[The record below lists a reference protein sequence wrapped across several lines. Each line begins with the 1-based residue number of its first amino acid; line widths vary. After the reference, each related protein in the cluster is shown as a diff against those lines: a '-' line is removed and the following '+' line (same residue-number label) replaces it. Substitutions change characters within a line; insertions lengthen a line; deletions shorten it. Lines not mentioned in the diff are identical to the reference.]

1 MLRTLL
7 LLLLAAGLQ
16 PVAAQSLTERL
27 SQAFGGQSAE
37 DEILAPDVAFILNA
51 DVASANEIKLHWQ
64 IEDGYYLYRD
74 KFKFTVNDSETRVDQ
89 AKVVIP
95 KGKMK
100 EDPAF
105 GKVEIN
111 TGNIEIGVPL
121 LRQLA
126 SSLDTELEV
135 RYQGC
140 KEDSVCYPPITRK
153 LPISLPAL
161 ITPANAATVVD
172 VEEAVVTRS
181 LSEQDSITEKL
192 KNGNLLLNVLAF
204 FGFGLLLSLTPCVFP
219 MIPILSGIIVGQ
231 GENITA
237 RHAFTLSLFY
247 VLAMALT
254 YAILGI
260 IAGLFYIN
268 LQAAFQNP
276 WLISLFSAVFVGLAI
291 SMFGF
296 YDLQLPAAL
305 QTRLNSISNA
315 QSGGTV
321 HGASIMG
328 ALSAIIV
335 GPCVAP
341 PLAGALLYI
350 SQTGNALLGGLALFA
365 MGLGFGVPLLI
376 IGSSAGSLLPRAGG
390 WMDNIKQVF
399 GVIMLG
405 VAIWFLERIL
415 PAQLGL
421 LLWAALFVVCA
432 VYLGA
437 LDAVE
442 AGWQRLW
449 KGLGVVLLIY
459 GLVLIVGAASGG
471 QNIYRPLQGLA
482 GSNSTTHEALAFTR
496 IKNTEQL
503 NRAIE
508 EANSRGKL
516 VMLDFYADW
525 CVVCKEME
533 EYTLSDARVRSLLSE
548 VVLLQADVTA
558 NDEQDQA
565 LLRAYNLYGPPA
577 ILFFGRDGIE
587 RLPFRV
593 VGFVNAEEFARHIE
607 EVSAS

>member
-7 LLLLAAGLQ
+7 LLLLTAGLQ
-16 PVAAQSLTERL
+16 PVTAQSLTERL

-37 DEILAPDVAFILNA
+37 DEILAPEVAFILNTEI
-51 DVASANEIKLHWQ
+51 ASAEQIKLQWQ

-74 KFKFTVNDSETRVDQ
+74 KFKFAINDNGTSIDQ
-89 AKVVIP
+89 ARVSIP

-105 GKVEIN
+105 GKVEIT
-111 TGNIEIGVPL
+111 TGQIELSLPL
-121 LRQLA
+121 LRQQLGP
-126 SSLDTELEV
+126 LDTELEV

-161 ITPANAATVVD
+161 ITPVNAATSTI
-172 VEEAVVTRS
+172 ATKTQ
-181 LSEQDSITEKL
+181 SEQDSITEKL
-192 KNGNLLLNVLAF
+192 KNGNILLNVIAF

-219 MIPILSGIIVGQ
+219 MIPILSGIIVGE
-231 GENITA
+231 GEDITT
-237 RHAFTLSLFY
+237 RRAFTLSLFY

-254 YAILGI
+254 YAVLGI

-276 WLISLFSAVFVGLAI
+276 WIISLFSAVFVGLAL

-296 YDLQLPAAL
+296 YELQLPASL
-305 QTRLNSISNA
+305 QSRLNSMSNT
-315 QSGGTV
+315 QSAGTV

-365 MGLGFGVPLLI
+365 MGLGFGVPLLL

-399 GVIMLG
+399 GVIMLA

-415 PAQLGL
+415 PAQFGL

-449 KGLGVVLLIY
+449 KGLGVLLLIY

-471 QNIYRPLQGLA
+471 QNIYRPLQGLV
-482 GSNSTTHEALAFTR
+482 SNSTTTHQALAFNR

-503 NRAIE
+503 DKAIE
-508 EANSRGKL
+508 QASSRGKL

-533 EYTLSDARVRSLLSE
+533 EYTFSDARVRNLLSE

-558 NDEQDQA
+558 NDEEDQA
-565 LLRAYNLYGPPA
+565 LLRAYSLYGPPA
-577 ILFFGRDGIE
+577 ILFFGSDGVE
-587 RLPFRV
+587 RPAYRV
-593 VGFVNAEEFARHIE
+593 VGFVNAEKFARHIE
-607 EVSAS
+607 EVSAI